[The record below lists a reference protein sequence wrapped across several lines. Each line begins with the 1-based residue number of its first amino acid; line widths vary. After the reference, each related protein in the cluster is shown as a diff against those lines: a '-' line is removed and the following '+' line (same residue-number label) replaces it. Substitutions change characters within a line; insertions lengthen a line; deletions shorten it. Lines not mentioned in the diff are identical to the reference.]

1 MIQHAYG
8 LWSVQISFITNALR
22 SIHKFVWSEERTGR
36 NGARALERS
45 GRAQSQAARAVESAN
60 RAPPLAEEA

>member
-22 SIHKFVWSEERTGR
+22 SIHKIC
-36 NGARALERS
+36 LE
-45 GRAQSQAARAVESAN
+45 
-60 RAPPLAEEA
+60 